1 MNHVTAEIFELE
13 EMLREA
19 HIRHQM
25 GESFGGFYVSVLNDK
40 GNTLCKA
47 ICNKYSYGYAQGLL
61 EIIGGVTEE
70 EIVNGGVVGYL
81 TAEEVF
87 ERFKYCYE
95 YNTTTYGECTGRFGD
110 LAAYYN
116 SWEEG
121 DSITVTADLI
131 AAIGNALQHIAGLE
145 AKIKAMEDNND

>member
-1 MNHVTAEIFELE
+1 M
-13 EMLREA
+13 
-19 HIRHQM
+19 
-25 GESFGGFYVSVLNDK
+25 
-40 GNTLCKA
+40 
-47 ICNKYSYGYAQGLL
+47 L

-70 EIVNGGVVGYL
+70 EEVIDGVVGYL

-95 YNTTTYGECTGRFGD
+95 HNTATYGERTGRFGD

-131 AAIGNALQHIAGLE
+131 AAVGNALQHIAALE
-145 AKIKAMEDNND
+145 AKIKAMEENND